1 MNKFDSNKDYYGVLG
16 VSSGATKEEID
27 KAYRSEARKRHP
39 DGGGSEEDMKSL
51 NEAREVLGDAA
62 TREAYDSERQ
72 PPPQTQTSYGSSM
85 AFDPEAASRAGS
97 LNIPVADEDYAGL
110 LTGAATCFG
119 IALPLLGLIEMQ
131 WVFFLW
137 PLRLLSIGALGLGVL
152 LAHSALSL
160 RNARVRQKRPDH
172 PKSRFVLYE
181 GLFWGAV
188 GFLGFLLY
196 LVLYST

>member
-1 MNKFDSNKDYYGVLG
+1 MNRFDSSKDYYGVLG

-27 KAYRSEARKRHP
+27 RAYRSEARKRHP
-39 DGGGSEEDMKSL
+39 DGGGSEEEMKSL
-51 NEAREVLGDAA
+51 NEARDVLSDAE
-62 TREAYDSERQ
+62 TREAYDSERR
-72 PPPQTQTSYGSSM
+72 PPPQVSYGSSM

-160 RNARVRQKRPDH
+160 RNARIRKKRPDY
-172 PKSRFVLYE
+172 PKSRVLIYE

-196 LVLYST
+196 LLLYST